1 VISRILR
8 VAGDAD
14 SPSMVMAT
22 QRRSRL
28 ATTLLPLLAAGGSA
42 AGAVA
47 TTAGFHQYTAVGCA
61 TAIAVLLAAV
71 GYVYRRGRRE
81 LAVAFA
87 QLERAQNDRRR
98 LLARPVES
106 AEAVRSR
113 VAADLHDGPIQRL
126 TATAFTLDLLT
137 NALGRGDLDAANDF
151 AFRIRDQLTT
161 EMTSLRQLMNE
172 LRTPVPAIL
181 PPNTPWRPQ
190 PAEVGYAPV

>member
-1 VISRILR
+1 VISRIHR
-8 VAGDAD
+8 VGTDAD
-14 SPSMVMAT
+14 SPSMVMAAP
-22 QRRSRL
+22 RRSRL
-28 ATTLLPLLAAGGSA
+28 ATMLLPLLAAGGPA

-71 GYVYRRGRRE
+71 GYIYRRGRRE
-81 LAVAFA
+81 LAVVLA
-87 QLERAQNDRRR
+87 QLEHAST
-98 LLARPVES
+98 VES
-106 AEAVRSR
+106 AEAARSS
-113 VAADLHDGPIQRL
+113 VAAGLHDGPIQRL

-137 NALGRGDLDAANDF
+137 NALGRGDLAAANDL
-151 AFRIRDQLTT
+151 ALRIRDQLGT

-181 PPNTPWRPQ
+181 PSNTAWRPQ

>member
-1 VISRILR
+1 MISRIFR
-8 VAGDAD
+8 VADDAD
-14 SPSMVMAT
+14 SPSMVMAIP
-22 QRRSRL
+22 RRSRL

-137 NALGRGDLDAANDF
+137 NALGRGDLDAANDI

>member
-1 VISRILR
+1 MISRILR

-22 QRRSRL
+22 PRRSRL

-71 GYVYRRGRRE
+71 GYVYLRGRRE

-98 LLARPVES
+98 LLARPEG

-181 PPNTPWRPQ
+181 PPNTAWRPQ

>member
-1 VISRILR
+1 MISRILR

-61 TAIAVLLAAV
+61 TAIAVHGTVNLDPYAMVAISEVSGLGTITTYVNGTTVWELGGGDYGNATGSPLSGFASLVEGTLGQWLKQVGDEVRQGEPLASIETDKV
-71 GYVYRRGRRE
+71 
-81 LAVAFA
+81 
-87 QLERAQNDRRR
+87 
-98 LLARPVES
+98 
-106 AEAVRSR
+106 
-113 VAADLHDGPIQRL
+113 
-126 TATAFTLDLLT
+126 
-137 NALGRGDLDAANDF
+137 
-151 AFRIRDQLTT
+151 TT

-181 PPNTPWRPQ
+181 PPNTAWRPQ

>member
-1 VISRILR
+1 MISRILR

-14 SPSMVMAT
+14 SPSMVMAIP
-22 QRRSRL
+22 RRSRL

-61 TAIAVLLAAV
+61 TAIAVLLAGV

-137 NALGRGDLDAANDF
+137 NALGRGDLDAANDI

-161 EMTSLRQLMNE
+161 EMTSFRQLMNE

-181 PPNTPWRPQ
+181 TPNTPWRPQ